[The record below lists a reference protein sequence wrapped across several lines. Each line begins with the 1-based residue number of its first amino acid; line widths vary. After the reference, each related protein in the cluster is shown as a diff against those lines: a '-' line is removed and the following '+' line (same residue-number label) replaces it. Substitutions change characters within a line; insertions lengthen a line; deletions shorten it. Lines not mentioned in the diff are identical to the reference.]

1 MNEKNIKEIK
11 EEARKHAVKQTKKI
25 KQLQEELKTHG
36 AYKQLVT
43 TILKSKNDPVKIMEG
58 LKFTVKKIK
67 EKNWP
72 MVGRVGGS
80 SGDLEARGGCT
91 KCHINLVGNNL
102 RPREMAFPC
111 GVPGCPYEK
120 KGVSLN

>member
-58 LKFTVKKIK
+58 Y
-67 EKNWP
+67 
-72 MVGRVGGS
+72 
-80 SGDLEARGGCT
+80 
-91 KCHINLVGNNL
+91 
-102 RPREMAFPC
+102 FPIFQ
-111 GVPGCPYEK
+111 V
-120 KGVSLN
+120 LL